1 MSRYIALYRSMNLS
15 VNPSKCVLLC
25 RRSSFLFL
33 SSVSFLWKNVPQAFT
48 LKLPFFIFCPLYFIL
63 SFYICVISILSFL
76 SLLWY
81 WSKPEILDINFIS
94 KFFRTKKS
102 ILNSKR
108 IHFFLEKVYL
118 QKRKYQQER
127 EGKNLNPD
135 LMQKHS
141 IHYSSY
147 RASFFYIICWEKD
160 FKIHSLNQIQ
170 V

>member
-1 MSRYIALYRSMNLS
+1 MSSFFISLS
-15 VNPSKCVLLC
+15 FFCVLFVKK
-25 RRSSFLFL
+25 RPASFYTEAPFLHFL
-33 SSVSFLWKNVPQAFT
+33 S
-48 LKLPFFIFCPLYFIL
+48 FIFHPL
-63 SFYICVISILSFL
+63 SFYFCVLSILSFL

-147 RASFFYIICWEKD
+147 RASFFYIIC
-160 FKIHSLNQIQ
+160 
-170 V
+170 